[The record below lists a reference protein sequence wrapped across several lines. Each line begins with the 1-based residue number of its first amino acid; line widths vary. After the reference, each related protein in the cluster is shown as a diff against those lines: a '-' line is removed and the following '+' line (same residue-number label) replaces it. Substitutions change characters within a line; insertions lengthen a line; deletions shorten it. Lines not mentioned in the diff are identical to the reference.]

1 MKNKKRIAWIVL
13 NIVGLILFFLI
24 FGFMALDFYQGQ
36 IPFTTWVVTEPY
48 SFYDLIF
55 KISSNTFSSILTII
69 FILLVMFAIW
79 SITAFTLHV
88 CGIHKGNIYKYLNK
102 KVSKLFSIIFA
113 ILLFA
118 LILYLIIIASKMSDG
133 ISYPNILFSGFH
145 SVIIS
150 VVVLCVTQVAGT
162 FMLRL
167 QDGK

>member
-1 MKNKKRIAWIVL
+1 MLFRSVTVEYKPVNGKRISVEVSPEVKDVL
-13 NIVGLILFFLI
+13 EETDRKLRS
-24 FGFMALDFYQGQ
+24 QGR
-36 IPFTTWVVTEPY
+36 
-48 SFYDLIF
+48 D
-55 KISSNTFSSILTII
+55 
-69 FILLVMFAIW
+69 
-79 SITAFTLHV
+79 
-88 CGIHKGNIYKYLNK
+88 IYKYLNK